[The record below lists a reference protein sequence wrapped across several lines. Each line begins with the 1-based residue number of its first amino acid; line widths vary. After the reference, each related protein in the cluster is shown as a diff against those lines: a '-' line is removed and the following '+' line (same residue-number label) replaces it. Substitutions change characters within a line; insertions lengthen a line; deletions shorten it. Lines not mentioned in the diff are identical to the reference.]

1 MASSNGYT
9 DERRY
14 RICYIIA
21 EGLRELFKQ
30 EWDTLYKSTTG
41 EWKDEPRNG
50 KDFYNKESPRNQE
63 RNAHLLA
70 TMKNGNRAE
79 WDCTMLFY
87 AILFSDCVGAHL
99 NANVR
104 KIVDDLRTFRNEEF
118 AHILQGSLS
127 EIDFQNAVSK
137 VNVAFEA
144 LRLPTVKT
152 QDFKYQMF
160 PFGKVLKEVTNR
172 LKQELQVI
180 TCQLQVLEDKVLKE
194 ASSFCILPP
203 KPLHV
208 IINRDRE
215 VEEILQ
221 QLKELKECSG
231 NRLSCFVISGN
242 PGSGKSQLAGLVAKR
257 FYDEVMEMPGGS
269 SFVMTL
275 NAANPDSLLES
286 YASFARHLNYP
297 DHSVLQI
304 LRTDG
309 SVEAKIAHLE
319 FVIAT
324 KIGSYTSW
332 LLVVDN
338 FTTKSAEH
346 VHLPHFGVEAWARGQ
361 LLITTQDTTS
371 LPLQSPFIKHI
382 SVSQGMEPTD
392 ARSLLAKLSG
402 VADSELGTITAQT
415 LDYQPLAL
423 AGAAVFVGNIR
434 QDKAF
439 RHFGWKEY
447 LTILEKEKWHNR
459 EDTLV
464 NTNSLYPSTMAKAV
478 TLAVK
483 FVIRSDGCVKHLFT
497 FLSLCAPQ
505 PLNVD
510 IAINYI
516 MNLREDFD
524 EADRELILKMLM
536 RCPLL
541 LVEEKDGGHFICTH
555 QLVHD
560 AIRIV
565 LYESHE
571 RQNLNVV
578 IGIVTSFYQFIL
590 ALPRVNRRLHTIH
603 IVPHVHVFSMSI
615 PKVSGILSHDKL
627 QVARALLKLQEQGA
641 LLVDVANTYRN
652 LAMMHVNLGDCEQ
665 AKKYQHVALAIN
677 VGCLGVSQFSVA
689 TLYFE
694 LASMYKESGYLEEA
708 EEYNQR
714 ARRIV
719 SVKLEQVVPQDL
731 DALEQPEKYHH
742 ALNTQICAEH
752 LSVATGY
759 SNVPLIHQD
768 LGDLEQAKEFQ
779 QSSLAIPL
787 KTLGAEHA
795 SVATSYSNLA
805 SIHQHLRDPEQTK
818 ENQQRALAIRLKK
831 LGADHVS
838 VATSCSNLALIHHD
852 LGDLEKAKAYQQR
865 AVGIQ
870 LKKLGAEHLSVATS
884 YSNLALIHHDLDDLE
899 MAKAYQQRALAIQLK
914 TLGAEHLAVAT
925 SCSNLAS
932 IHQDLGDLEQAKEY
946 QQRALAIK
954 LKKLGTEHL
963 SVATS
968 YNNLAS
974 IHRDL
979 GDLEQAKEY
988 QQRSLAIKL
997 KKLGAEHLSV
1007 SVGYSNLALIHQE
1020 ICDLEQA
1027 KDKERKELGAEHVSV
1042 ARNFGNFSLTHRDIA
1057 DLEKAREYQE
1067 RAIAID
1073 RKNLSAE
1080 HASVATSYSNLAL
1093 VHKDL
1098 DSDDFR
1104 QSKEYQQRAPVVEF
1118 KECNAGNASE
1128 ATNYKHP
1135 RSRNG
1140 LCFCLIL

>member
-9 DERRY
+9 DERCY
-14 RICYIIA
+14 RICYIVA

-30 EWDTLYKSTTG
+30 EWDTLYKSTIG

-50 KDFYNKESPRNQE
+50 KDFYIKESPRNQE

-99 NANVR
+99 NAKAR
-104 KIVDDLRTFRNEEF
+104 KIVDDLRKFMNEEF
-118 AHILQGSLS
+118 AHMLQGSLS
-127 EIDFQNAVSK
+127 EIDFQNACSK
-137 VNVAFEA
+137 IDVAFEA
-144 LRLPTVKT
+144 LRLPTVKIH
-152 QDFKYQMF
+152 DVKYRIF
-160 PFGKVLKEVTNR
+160 HLTKVLKEVTNR
-172 LKQELQVI
+172 VKAI
-180 TCQLQVLEDKVLKE
+180 TCERQVLEGKVQEE
-194 ASSFCILPP
+194 APSFCILPP
-203 KPLHV
+203 KPVHV
-208 IINRDRE
+208 ISNRDRE

-231 NRLSCFVISGN
+231 NRVSCFVISGN
-242 PGSGKSQLAGLVAKR
+242 PGSGKSQLAGLVAER
-257 FYDEVMEMPGGS
+257 FYDEVIEIPSGS

-297 DHSVLQI
+297 DHSVMQI
-304 LRTDG
+304 LRTNG

-319 FVIAT
+319 FLIAT

-338 FTTKSAEH
+338 VTTTSTEH
-346 VHLPHFGVEAWARGQ
+346 VHLPHIGAEAWTRGQ

-371 LPLQSPFIKHI
+371 LRLQSPFIKHI

-392 ARSLLAKLSG
+392 ARSLLAELSG
-402 VADSELGTITAQT
+402 VADSELGTIIAQT

-439 RHFGWKEY
+439 RHFGWKEF
-447 LTILEKEKWHNR
+447 LTILEKEKWNNTK
-459 EDTLV
+459 DTLV
-464 NTNSLYPSTMAKAV
+464 DTNSLYPNTMAKAV
-478 TLAVK
+478 MLAVK
-483 FVIRSDGCVKHLFT
+483 FVIRSNRCVKHLFT

-516 MNLREDFD
+516 MNLHEDFD

-541 LVEEKDGGHFICTH
+541 LVEEKDGGHFIRAH

-571 RQNLNVV
+571 RQSLNVV
-578 IGIVTSFYQFIL
+578 IGIVTSFHQFML
-590 ALPRVNRRLHTIH
+590 ALPRVIRRLHTIH
-603 IVPHVHVFSMSI
+603 IVPHVHAFSMSI
-615 PKVSGILSHDKL
+615 PKVSDILSHDKL
-627 QVARALLKLQEQGA
+627 RVARALLKLKEQ
-641 LLVDVANTYRN
+641 DVTLFDIANTYRN
-652 LAMMHVNLGDCEQ
+652 LAMIHLNLGDCEH

-677 VGCLGVSQFSVA
+677 VGRLGVSQFSVA

-694 LASMYKESGYLEEA
+694 LASMYKESGYVEEA
-708 EEYNQR
+708 KEYNQR

-759 SNVPLIHQD
+759 SNLSLIRQD

-779 QSSLAIPL
+779 QSSFAIPL

-795 SVATSYSNLA
+795 SVPTSYSNLA
-805 SIHQHLRDPEQTK
+805 SIHQDLRDPEQAK
-818 ENQQRALAIRLKK
+818 EYEQRALAIKRKK
-831 LGADHVS
+831 FGADHVS
-838 VATSCSNLALIHHD
+838 VATNYSSLALIHHD
-852 LGDLEKAKAYQQR
+852 LGDLEKAKAYQQ
-865 AVGIQ
+865 
-870 LKKLGAEHLSVATS
+870 
-884 YSNLALIHHDLDDLE
+884 LALG
-899 MAKAYQQRALAIQLK
+899 IQLK

-954 LKKLGTEHL
+954 LKKRGGEHL

-968 YNNLAS
+968 YRNLSS
-974 IHRDL
+974 IHWDL

-988 QQRSLAIKL
+988 QQRSLAIQL

-1007 SVGYSNLALIHQE
+1007 AVGYSNLALIHQE

-1027 KDKERKELGAEHVSV
+1027 NGYERRTLDQERKELGAEHFSV
-1042 ARNFGNFSLTHRDIA
+1042 ARSFSNFSLTHTDLT

-1104 QSKEYQQRAPVVEF
+1104 QSKEYQKRAPIVEF
-1118 KECNAGNASE
+1118 TERNAGNASE

-1140 LCFCLIL
+1140 LCFCLLL